1 MSEYKLKSPVL
12 FMIFNRPDVT
22 LDVFKKIRE
31 AKPSHLYV
39 AADGPRAE
47 KNEEDLCQQTRSV
60 INQVDWDCQV
70 KTLFRENNL
79 GCKYAV
85 SSAIDWFFS
94 NEEEGIILEDDCL
107 PSSEFFIFC
116 DVMLDKYRFDHRI
129 RHIGGSN
136 FQNGIR
142 RGQESYYFSKLTHVW
157 GWASWKRSWMDY
169 DVELAKYHSLDSN
182 YYFKNV
188 FDDSYLVD
196 IWEGIFN
203 RLVKGEIDTWDYQ
216 WSIINFF
223 NNGLS
228 IIPNVNLISN
238 IGFGE
243 NATHTTE
250 TDSIFSRIKLEQ
262 LGTIIHPKIV
272 VADNDADHLTLS
284 TEYVKPKIKKKSKLT
299 IFYNKL
305 KFWKKLKK

>member
-1 MSEYKLKSPVL
+1 MSVYKLKSPVL

-22 LDVFKKIRE
+22 LDVFEKIRS
-31 AKPSHLYV
+31 AQPSRLYV
-39 AADGPRAE
+39 AADGPRID
-47 KNEEDLCQQTRSV
+47 KNESELCEETRNIISQ
-60 INQVDWDCQV
+60 IDWDCQV

-107 PSSEFFIFC
+107 PSNDFFMFC
-116 DVMLDKYRFDHRI
+116 DVMLEKYRFDQRI

-136 FQNGIR
+136 FQNGIK
-142 RGQESYYFSKLTHVW
+142 RGEESYYFSKLTHVW
-157 GWASWKRSWMDY
+157 GWASWKRSWIDY
-169 DVELAKYHSLDSN
+169 DVELAKYHSLDVN
-182 YYFKNV
+182 YCFENV
-188 FDDSYLVD
+188 FNESHLVD
-196 IWEGIFN
+196 IWSSIFN

-243 NATHTTE
+243 NATHTT
-250 TDSIFSRIKLEQ
+250 DSDGVFSRIKLEQ
-262 LGTIIHPKIV
+262 LGTIIHPTVIM
-272 VADNDADHLTLS
+272 ADTHADHLTLS
-284 TEYVKPKIKKKSKLT
+284 VEYVKPKIKKKSKIT

-305 KFWKKLKK
+305 KFWKRLKT